1 MKFINNRQNGDSV
14 IKAVSTVFSVIG
26 MGIVPDGLGAFIP
39 YNGNNLLTIGTV
51 SGGPFQV
58 GETVTGGTSAA
69 TGVVVAVNSGSLVIT
84 TGNGKAFTATETIT
98 GGTSSATAPVT
109 LYIQRNRIY
118 GINDTVVPTTD
129 QFYATAGAT
138 IGVQTSVKLMDKIDI
153 LATSGSFTQANV
165 GLWVN
170 LDPAN
175 PDKALVTPQ
184 SSGMILVT
192 DFISATEVK
201 GVLSL
206 I

>member
-14 IKAVSTVFSVIG
+14 VKAVSTAFPVIG
-26 MGIVPDGLGAFIP
+26 AGIVPDGLGAFIP
-39 YNGNNLLTIGTV
+39 YNGNNLLIIGTV

-58 GETVTGGTSAA
+58 GETITGGTSSA
-69 TGVVVAVNSGSLVIT
+69 TGVVVAVNVGSLVIT
-84 TGNGKAFTATETIT
+84 TGNGKVFTAAETIT

-109 LYIQRNRIY
+109 LFVQRNRIY
-118 GINDTVVPTTD
+118 GINDQIVASAD
-129 QFYATAGAT
+129 SNYATAGAT
-138 IGVQTSVKLMDKIDI
+138 IGVQVSVKLMDKVDI
-153 LATSGSFTQANV
+153 LASSGSFTQANV
-165 GLWVN
+165 GLWIN

-175 PDKALVTPQ
+175 PDKALVTAQ

-192 DFISATEVK
+192 DFISSTEVK